1 VSVVAHTRPRA
12 VLAGLLAAGSTALV
26 LCPAPLR
33 RPLPLSALL
42 AVTAGYMCFIAA
54 ACGATMLWKLRRR
67 RVRRDRR
74 LLLRAVVASLWFACA
89 AIFAFE
95 NSGWALLACI
105 APVAAGFSLFPSPPQ
120 ARSFGVSL
128 AAGVMFEAAVLCAIA
143 HHNRLGAVLAMT
155 AAALFASRWT
165 FRRRPAHSFAMTILA
180 LAVSVTGML
189 RYLEVHRGS
198 GSAGSAAA
206 GADAQTEP
214 DKRGTAGGINKIKAD
229 TVWRGVILVPEV
241 QQHTILVPPL
251 PAMASSLF
259 KSNRDNPL
267 SIPFYGVY
275 WYLKAPDRR
284 PPPDVYTVHGDAASM
299 TFRSTDGAPL
309 SMEAHQNL
317 GKLID
322 LKCCDRIE
330 VTVDNADH
338 YFGTV
343 SLELIL
349 VNTTL
354 PGNPC
359 QPLGRRLVTSMPR
372 STAVDGKPFIAERLS
387 FDLPATPAI
396 RQFDELT
403 IRFHLESLRADRGA
417 RIGIERF
424 TLVPRGSAG
433 RSL

>member
-1 VSVVAHTRPRA
+1 
-12 VLAGLLAAGSTALV
+12 
-26 LCPAPLR
+26 
-33 RPLPLSALL
+33 
-42 AVTAGYMCFIAA
+42 
-54 ACGATMLWKLRRR
+54 
-67 RVRRDRR
+67 
-74 LLLRAVVASLWFACA
+74 
-89 AIFAFE
+89 
-95 NSGWALLACI
+95 
-105 APVAAGFSLFPSPPQ
+105 
-120 ARSFGVSL
+120 
-128 AAGVMFEAAVLCAIA
+128 
-143 HHNRLGAVLAMT
+143 
-155 AAALFASRWT
+155 
-165 FRRRPAHSFAMTILA
+165 
-180 LAVSVTGML
+180 
-189 RYLEVHRGS
+189 
-198 GSAGSAAA
+198 
-206 GADAQTEP
+206 
-214 DKRGTAGGINKIKAD
+214 
-229 TVWRGVILVPEV
+229 
-241 QQHTILVPPL
+241 
-251 PAMASSLF
+251 MASSLF